1 MRLSAFAQRSI
12 FTPLL
17 ICLQKTTREDDFD
30 RSSSFVYHSPVLA
43 ELFAD
48 GPYRLQMRFERG
60 RIAGFYRASSD
71 AVSVLE
77 ERQRWIRQTPA
88 LCLAEEPSAQPLL
101 DEASGLLGLAG
112 GLNCAE
118 LGARLEPDFLLMR
131 PNPNG
136 SFHLAAGCVCFPSSW
151 DLREKIGRELDF
163 IHAPVPGLNA
173 ALGTQIQGF
182 LQKIRPNISWNRTNW
197 GLSRSPELNQ
207 HPERNLPRLDASV
220 NVTEV
225 FLRIEYQ
232 SLAALPVT
240 EGILFGIRIAV
251 HPLPEVIA
259 EPQAAQRL
267 ARALETMP
275 EDLARY
281 KGLATARSRVVDLLR
296 TGAT

>member
-30 RSSSFVYHSPVLA
+30 RSSSFVYHSAVLA

-60 RIAGFYRASSD
+60 SIAEFYRATSD
-71 AVSVLE
+71 AASVLA

-88 LCLAEEPSAQPLL
+88 LCLAEGPAAQPLL
-101 DEASGLLGLAG
+101 DEACGLLGLAS

-131 PNPNG
+131 PDPIGN
-136 SFHLAAGCVCFPSSW
+136 FRLTAGCVCFPSSW

-173 ALGTQIQGF
+173 SLGTQIQGF
-182 LQKIRPNISWNRTNW
+182 LQRIRPDISWNRTNW
-197 GLSRSPELNQ
+197 GLSRSPEFNQ

-220 NVTEV
+220 SLADV

-232 SLAALPVT
+232 SLAALPATGGV
-240 EGILFGIRIAV
+240 LFGIRIAV
-251 HPLPEVIA
+251 HSLPEVLA
-259 EPQAAQRL
+259 DAQAAQGL

-281 KGLATARSRVVDLLR
+281 KGLATARGRIVDLLR
-296 TGAT
+296 AGAT